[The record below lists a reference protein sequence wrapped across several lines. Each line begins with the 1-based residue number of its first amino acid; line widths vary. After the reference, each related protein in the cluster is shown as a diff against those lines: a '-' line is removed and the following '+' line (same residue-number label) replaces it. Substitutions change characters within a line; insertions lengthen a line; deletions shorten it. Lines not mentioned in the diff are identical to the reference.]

1 MTFNWAHVH
10 LLLNHFPIVGAI
22 FGLLLLVYAMAK
34 DSKELNLAAYWLFII
49 IALLTI
55 PTYFSG
61 KQAAGIVLD
70 LNNVSEAFVHEHRN
84 IAEWAFITLE
94 ITGAFAL
101 MGLLISK
108 RPRKTPNWLTTIF
121 VIFVIIS
128 TGLVSWA
135 GLQGGIIRHTEVR
148 GDLPFLMPDGVELNN
163 NNNDNNS
170 NTNQGSPTE
179 TGAGQS
185 EDSGHTH

>member
-49 IALLTI
+49 IGLLTI

-70 LNNVSEAFVHEHRN
+70 VPNVSAAFVHKHRN
-84 IAEWAFITLE
+84 IAEWAFIALE

-108 RPRKTPNWLTTIF
+108 KPRITPNWLTTIF

-148 GDLPFLMPDGVELNN
+148 GDLQFLMPDEAGSNN
-163 NNNDNNS
+163 HG
-170 NTNQGSPTE
+170 GSETE
-179 TGAGQS
+179 GGGGQS
-185 EDSGHTH
+185 EESGHSH

>member
-1 MTFNWAHVH
+1 MTFNWAHTH

-22 FGLLLLVYAMAK
+22 FGLSLLVYAMVK
-34 DSKELNLAAYWLFII
+34 DSKELNLATYWLFII

-55 PTYFSG
+55 PTYFAG

-70 LNNVSEAFVHEHRN
+70 LPNVSEAFVHKHRN
-84 IAEWAFITLE
+84 IAEWAFIALE

-108 RPRKTPNWLTTIF
+108 SPRKTPNWLTATF

-148 GDLPFLMPDGVELNN
+148 GDLPFLMPDDVELNN
-163 NNNDNNS
+163 N
-170 NTNQGSPTE
+170 QGSQTE
-179 TGAGQS
+179 KGGEES
-185 EDSGHTH
+185 EESGHSH